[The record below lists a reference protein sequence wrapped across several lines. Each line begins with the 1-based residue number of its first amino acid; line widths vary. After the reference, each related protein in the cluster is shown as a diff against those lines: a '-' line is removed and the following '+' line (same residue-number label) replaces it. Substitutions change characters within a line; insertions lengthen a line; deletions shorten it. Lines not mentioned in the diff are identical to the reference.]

1 MVEPLGRCVG
11 CAEPS
16 SARSGAHRPAA
27 RAHPRS
33 GSSASAHADACAS
46 SSPRAA
52 AHPGAA
58 ARRVAGARAC
68 PGTRARS
75 RPASAQRWRL
85 WASARP
91 EAHPRPYAARTAPQ
105 RAASAVPCPAASGTI
120 ARTSGAHP
128 GPRAE
133 LRAAARGGARGLAVG
148 TARGR
153 HRRRGRVRCRLPP
166 LAAWVTGQ
174 SAFEAIRASISAH
187 PASTSGPIKR
197 RAISASS
204 ADTAPAASRCTTT
217 PPPPRP

>member
-46 SSPRAA
+46 SSPRTA

-58 ARRVAGARAC
+58 ARRVAGARAR

-85 WASARP
+85 GASARP

-148 TARGR
+148 AARGGP
-153 HRRRGRVRCRLPP
+153 RRRGRGRRRLPP
-166 LAAWVTGQ
+166 LARVTGQ
-174 SAFEAIRASISAH
+174 SDFRAIRASISAH

-204 ADTAPAASRCTTT
+204 ADTAPAASRCTAT